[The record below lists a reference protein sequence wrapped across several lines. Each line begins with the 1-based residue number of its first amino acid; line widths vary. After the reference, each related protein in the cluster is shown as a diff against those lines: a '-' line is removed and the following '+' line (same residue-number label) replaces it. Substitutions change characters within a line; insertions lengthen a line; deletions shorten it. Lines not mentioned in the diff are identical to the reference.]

1 LASTKKNTLFQRRF
15 LPGFLFQSVIIG
27 GGYATGREL
36 VEFFLSVGPLAGL
49 ISILAV
55 TACFSFTLSVAFEL
69 ARVTRA
75 YDYRTFFKQILGPAW
90 FVYEIVFFA
99 LVILVIAVLGSASGE
114 LVHHRFGIA
123 PVIGTITMMVVIG
136 ILVFYG
142 TTLIERVLAGW
153 SFLLYAV
160 YAVLIWAFLSKFGH
174 KIPAVLATDD
184 MSGPWVMGTI
194 RYVALTA
201 TAVTMILFCV
211 RHMESRSDAFV
222 AGALAGPIGMLPAI
236 FFLLGMIASYP
247 EILDVPVPSD
257 YMMRQ
262 LDFGWLSV
270 IFYVVVLGTFIET
283 GTGMIHAIN
292 ERIDHVFRERSAVMP
307 RWLRPAIA
315 MLILF
320 FAVVLADRI
329 GIIDLIAKGYVA
341 LAWIFLIVFLLPLL
355 TVGVWRI
362 WQTGSERITVEH
374 E

>member
-1 LASTKKNTLFQRRF
+1 MPLAKNKKNTLFQRWL

-55 TACFSFTLSVAFEL
+55 TVTFSFTLSVAFEL

-90 FVYEIVFFA
+90 FLFEIVYLA

-114 LVHHRFGIA
+114 LVGYRLGIA
-123 PVIGTITMMVVIG
+123 PVIGTITMVVVVG

-142 TTLIERVLAGW
+142 TTIIEKVLAGW

-160 YAVLIWAFLSKFGH
+160 YAVLIWSFLSKFGH
-174 KIPAVLATDD
+174 KVPAVLATDD

-211 RHMESRSDAFV
+211 RHMESRRDAFV

-247 EILDVPVPSD
+247 EILEAPVPSD
-257 YMMRQ
+257 YMMQQ
-262 LDFGWLSV
+262 LDFGWISL
-270 IFYVVVLGTFIET
+270 IFYIVVFGTFIET

-292 ERIDHVFRERSAVMP
+292 ERIDHAFLERSTSMP

-315 MLILF
+315 MFILF

-341 LAWIFLIVFLLPLL
+341 LAWVFLGVFLVPLL
-355 TVGVWRI
+355 TVGIWRI
-362 WQTGSERITVEH
+362 RK
-374 E
+374 

>member
-1 LASTKKNTLFQRRF
+1 LAPDKKNSLFQRWL

-36 VEFFLSVGPLAGL
+36 VEFFLSTGPLGGL

-55 TACFSFTLSVAFEL
+55 TVIFSFTLAVAFEL
-69 ARVTRA
+69 ARATKT

-90 FVYEIVFFA
+90 FLYEIVYVA

-114 LVHHRFGIA
+114 LVSSRLGV
-123 PVIGTITMMVVIG
+123 PSVIGTVTMIALIG
-136 ILVFYG
+136 ILVFFG
-142 TTLIERVLAGW
+142 TTIIEKVLAGW

-174 KIPAVLATDD
+174 RIPAVLATDD
-184 MSGPWVMGTI
+184 LSGPWVMGTI

-211 RHMESRSDAFV
+211 RHMESRRDAFI
-222 AGALAGPIGMLPAI
+222 AGAFAGPIGMLPAI

-247 EILDVPVPSD
+247 EILAAPVPSD
-257 YMMRQ
+257 YMMQQ
-262 LDFGWLSV
+262 LDFGWITIV
-270 IFYVVVLGTFIET
+270 FYIVVFGTFIET

-292 ERIDHVFRERSAVMP
+292 ERVDHVFIERAMQMP

-315 MLILF
+315 MFILF

-329 GIIDLIAKGYVA
+329 GIINLIAKGYVA
-341 LAWIFLIVFLLPLL
+341 LAWIFLGIFLLPLL
-355 TVGVWRI
+355 TIGVWRI
-362 WQTGSERITVEH
+362 RK
-374 E
+374 